1 MVSLTDESEQGM
13 TPTDEVDAN
22 PYSAP
27 QANCLHE
34 EDPAVVLRRAVLIF
48 RRMGWGGVL
57 LFGTVSTANFA
68 MNLSFTNPDFLVPMI
83 ILGVYT
89 FFFWS
94 MLRTATTLEK
104 DFGRAYRLA
113 RLTAIIA
120 GAFFFPFLTLPC
132 YFAIRHMEEYRRG
145 SRVENYVGAPGA
157 L

>member
-1 MVSLTDESEQGM
+1 MA
-13 TPTDEVDAN
+13 PTDEADAN
-22 PYSAP
+22 PYTAP
-27 QANCLHE
+27 QANCVQD
-34 EDPAVVLRRAVLIF
+34 EDLALVLRRVVMIF

-104 DFGRAYRLA
+104 DFDSAYRFA
-113 RLTAIIA
+113 RWTAIIA

-132 YFAIRHMEEYRRG
+132 YFAIRYMEEYRR
-145 SRVENYVGAPGA
+145 RYPVENQIGDSHLNSGDRA
-157 L
+157 